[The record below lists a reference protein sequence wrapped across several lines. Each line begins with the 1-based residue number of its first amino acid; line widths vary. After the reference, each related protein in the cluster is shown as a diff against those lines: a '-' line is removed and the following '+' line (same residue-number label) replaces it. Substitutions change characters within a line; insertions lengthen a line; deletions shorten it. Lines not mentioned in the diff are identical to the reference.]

1 MAHSSTFG
9 GTPAQTSGE
18 TAGMSGA
25 NAGSR
30 FAPERSRDIV
40 CLGRLA
46 VDLYAQQVGARL
58 EDVSSFAKYLGGS
71 SANIAFGCA
80 RLGLSAA
87 MLARVGNDHM
97 GRFLTETLT
106 KEGCDVSH
114 VRVDQER
121 LTALVLLGLKDRDTF
136 PLIFYRENCA
146 DMAVDEADFDE
157 AFIASS
163 KALLITGTHFSTEQ
177 VNRTSRRA
185 LDYAR
190 RNQVRTVLDIDYR
203 PVLWGLTGKA
213 DGETRFVASEGVTAH
228 LQRILPLFDLV
239 IGTEEEFRI
248 AGGKSELVD
257 ALAMVR
263 AVTPA
268 TLVLKRGPLGCQ
280 IIDGKVPAS
289 LDDVPVHGGVQVE
302 VLNVL
307 GAGDAFASGFL
318 SGWLRD
324 QPLEACARAGNAS
337 GALVVSRHACAPAMP
352 TPAELDYFLRE
363 AKADPERMR
372 RPDRDATLARLHRV
386 TPARKQ
392 WNEVL
397 GFAFDHRNQFFELA
411 QQTGASDARITRLKG
426 LFVEAVSQ
434 TESALGLQGRIGVLI
449 DDRYGQ
455 DALNAATGRGWW
467 IGRPVELPGSVPLV
481 FDHGR
486 SVGTTLVTWPQEHVA
501 KCLVQFHPDE
511 PIEQRLEQEAQL
523 RALYD
528 ATQASGHELLLEV
541 IPPKHPNL
549 PQGPNVVYRAL
560 KRLYNIGIYPE
571 WWKLEPMDAAQWR
584 NVDALIAERDPYCR
598 GVVLLGLSAG
608 VEQLNDG
615 FRAAARS
622 STCRGFTVGR
632 TIFHEPSHAWLAGE
646 IGDDELIAR
655 VRRIFETLI
664 ASWRAARESVAGE
677 PDAKTHVHQEQA
689 A

>member
-1 MAHSSTFG
+1 MA
-9 GTPAQTSGE
+9 PTSPQAASA
-18 TAGMSGA
+18 T
-25 NAGSR
+25 SR
-30 FAPERSRDIV
+30 FAAGRSRDII

-80 RLGLSAA
+80 RLGLASA

-106 KEGCDVSH
+106 NEGCDVSH
-114 VRVDQER
+114 VRIDRER

-136 PLIFYRENCA
+136 PLVFYRENCA
-146 DMAVDEADFDE
+146 DMAVDENDFDE

-163 KALLITGTHFSTEQ
+163 RALLITGTHLSTEQ

-185 LDYAR
+185 LEFAR
-190 RNQVRTVLDIDYR
+190 RNNVRTVLDIDYR

-213 DGETRFVASEGVTAH
+213 DGETRFIANEGVSAH
-228 LQRILPLFDLV
+228 LQRLLPLFDLV
-239 IGTEEEFRI
+239 IGTEEEFCI
-248 AGGKSELVD
+248 AGGHTDLLD
-257 ALAMVR
+257 ALRTVR
-263 AVTPA
+263 SVTPA
-268 TLVLKRGPLGCQ
+268 TLVVKRGPLGCQ
-280 IIDGKVPAS
+280 IIDGAVPAR
-289 LDDVPVHGGVQVE
+289 LDDAPVHGGVQVE

-324 QPLEACARAGNAS
+324 QPLDACARAANAS
-337 GALVVSRHACAPAMP
+337 GALVVSRHGCAPAMP
-352 TPAELDYFLRE
+352 TPAELDYFLAE
-363 AKADPERMR
+363 AKADPQRMR
-372 RPDRDATLARLHRV
+372 RPDRDAKLARLHRV
-386 TPARKQ
+386 TPARKD

-411 QQTGASDARITRLKG
+411 QQTGAHEGRIAQLKG
-426 LFVEAVSQ
+426 LFVEAVAQ
-434 TESALGLQGRIGVLI
+434 TEAALGLQGRIGVLI

-486 SVGTTLVTWPQEHVA
+486 SIGTTLASWPREHVV
-501 KCLVQFHPDE
+501 KCLVHYHPDE
-511 PIEQRLEQEAQL
+511 AVEQRLEQEAQL

-528 ATQASGHELLLEV
+528 AVQASGHELLLEV
-541 IPPKHPNL
+541 IPPKRADL
-549 PQGPNVVYRAL
+549 SGDADIVYRAL
-560 KRLYNIGIYPE
+560 KRLYNIGLYPE
-571 WWKLEPMDAAQWR
+571 WWKLAPLEAAQWQA
-584 NVDALIAERDPYCR
+584 VDALIAERDPYCR
-598 GVVLLGLSAG
+598 GVVLLGLSAP
-608 VEQLNDG
+608 VEQLTDG
-615 FRAAARS
+615 FRAAAAS
-622 STCRGFTVGR
+622 ATCRGFTVGR

-655 VRRIFETLI
+655 VRRTFETLI
-664 ASWRAARESVAGE
+664 ASWRATRGSDAARGGS
-677 PDAKTHVHQEQA
+677 PRTVHQEQA